1 MCHNWWSDLRGKN
14 ILLTDEKCD
23 TAIVT
28 ISNVLQSNGVI
39 HVFDTVFL
47 PGYTGKNLPQRHK
60 DAEKI
65 RESF

>member
-1 MCHNWWSDLRGKN
+1 LWSDLQDKN

-39 HVFDTVFL
+39 RVFDTALL
-47 PGYTGKNLPQRHK
+47 PN
-60 DAEKI
+60 
-65 RESF
+65 